1 MFRYSTNNISG
12 KKIQLCCCCCF
23 FLSFRTSHVSHH
35 WRLLKTYIYGSGV
48 QACVCVPVCVN
59 INMNRLTKRYESF
72 SCAHNPWIILH
83 IILCSRIKLWNTSIL
98 CQEYGSKATL
108 KKTPQPICCVLKMG
122 EKTLFLV
129 RENDTNSSFDSY
141 TKSHSDSKYALFFVQ
156 ISHQI
161 QPTQIL
167 NRIIK
172 NYFTIS
178 TWELHYHG
186 WNIKELQTKKRA

>member
-1 MFRYSTNNISG
+1 MLSDGSWTVSLERSFRFVYLTWIVIVSLFNQQYKW
-12 KKIQLCCCCCF
+12 KKKSALLLLLLF

-108 KKTPQPICCVLKMG
+108 IKTPQPICCVLKMG
-122 EKTLFLV
+122 EKHFFWFVRTFRTRLSTVIQNLIRIRNMHFFL
-129 RENDTNSSFDSY
+129 Y
-141 TKSHSDSKYALFFVQ
+141 K
-156 ISHQI
+156 
-161 QPTQIL
+161 
-167 NRIIK
+167 
-172 NYFTIS
+172 
-178 TWELHYHG
+178 
-186 WNIKELQTKKRA
+186 

>member
-1 MFRYSTNNISG
+1 MLSGGSWTVSLERSFRFVYLTWIVIVSLFNQQYKW
-12 KKIQLCCCCCF
+12 KKSQLCRCCCF

-35 WRLLKTYIYGSGV
+35 RRLLKTYIYGSGV

-108 KKTPQPICCVLKMG
+108 KKLHNPFAVCWKWG
-122 EKTLFLV
+122 KKHFFWFV
-129 RENDTNSSFDSY
+129 RTIRTRPSTVIQNLIRMRNM
-141 TKSHSDSKYALFFVQ
+141 HFFV
-156 ISHQI
+156 HCTNK
-161 QPTQIL
+161 PP
-167 NRIIK
+167 N
-172 NYFTIS
+172 S
-178 TWELHYHG
+178 THTNTEQNH
-186 WNIKELQTKKRA
+186 